1 MKNNQDWAPTT
12 AEYYHRL
19 KQISPNYSLDNFK
32 RNADN
37 ILVNKKS
44 LAVEDTLDSYTINFD
59 KSRHGHHVARSLA
72 TERANNDTSSAEA
85 QKALAE
91 RETNGCYDL
100 DLSYNVEKNEIDIKD
115 AVLYQYSFKNDALK
129 KPAFIYFHGGNFYG
143 NTPDNT
149 ENFGKKLAELMQGE
163 VFNVDYPRT
172 PEADVD
178 SLTSAAWHA
187 VEYVVKHA
195 EELHVDPS
203 RIFVTGDS
211 AGGNIAA
218 VMSNFDIQKGTGYIK
233 GQVLIYPMLDIETVP
248 NKQKLPSMDEFA
260 TKLIEDMDDENI
272 ESLTTLKVI
281 YPAKHQMS
289 DAIISPINTSE
300 AELTKVPRTMVV
312 AAEYDCLTPQ
322 GYTYA
327 TNVAKTHDD
336 VDYIWYAGMMHGF
349 VTRMGIIPQAE
360 DLAREMALWAKR

>member
-19 KQISPNYSLDNFK
+19 KQISPNYDVTNFK
-32 RNADN
+32 RNDDN
-37 ILVNKKS
+37 LLVNKKS
-44 LAVEDTLDSYTINFD
+44 LAVEDSLDSYTINFD

-72 TERANNDTSSAEA
+72 TERAKNDTSSPEA

-91 RETNGCYDL
+91 RELNGCYDL
-100 DLSYNVEKNEIDIKD
+100 DLSYNVVKSEIDIND
-115 AVLYQYSFKNDALK
+115 AILYQYDFKNEAVK

-149 ENFGKKLAELMQGE
+149 ENFGKKLAELTQGL

-178 SLTSAAWHA
+178 ALTKAAWHA
-187 VEYVVKHA
+187 VEYVATHA
-195 EELHVDPS
+195 EALHVDPK

-218 VMSNFDIQKGTGYIK
+218 VMSNFDVQKETGYIS
-233 GQVLIYPMLDIETVP
+233 GQVLIYPMLDVENVP
-248 NKQKLPSMDEFA
+248 TKQKLPSMDEFGVQ
-260 TKLIEDMDDENI
+260 LIEKMDDENI
-272 ESLTTLKVI
+272 ASLATLKAI
-281 YPAKHQMS
+281 YPGKHQMS
-289 DAIISPINTSE
+289 DAIISPINSSE
-300 AELTKVPRTMVV
+300 VDLAKAPRTMVV

-327 TNVAKTHDD
+327 KSVAKTHND